1 VMSQILVKLCYPSE
15 YCTLPDTYYGK
26 DCRLWAG
33 EVGGHFCKHDAH
45 HGHTGLCGS
54 GLLQHVQGH
63 HCQRCVQ

>member
-1 VMSQILVKLCYPSE
+1 MLCSSSLMLQWLSLKSP
-15 YCTLPDTYYGK
+15 GK